1 MFFKWNQFFGKTI
14 IIYLVIDI
22 SFENRNTCLKSIF
35 IILLYKTNKSN
46 KKKIKIINYY
56 LIINYL

>member
-1 MFFKWNQFFGKTI
+1 MFFKWNQFFGKII
-14 IIYLVIDI
+14 IIYLIIDI
-22 SFENRNTCLKSIF
+22 SLENRNTCLKLIF
-35 IILLYKTNKSN
+35 MVLLYKTNKSN